1 MQIKFD
7 KIEALKEAKE
17 KIIDKIQTK
26 NFQYFLM
33 INIYLYWLLWTLI
46 LLKVFWII

>member
-1 MQIKFD
+1 MKITFD

-17 KIIDKIQTK
+17 KIINKIQTN
-26 NFQYFLM
+26 NFQYFLF

-46 LLKVFWII
+46 LLKIFSVI